1 MTAEEERRQ
10 TAVLKLRAERTEL
23 DKLHLATCTVGCR
36 ETRDE
41 WPTDDEQAEADC
53 LLVIKREMTAEE
65 ERRQTAVL
73 KLRAERT
80 ELDKLHLATCTA
92 GCRETRDEW
101 PTDDEQAEADR
112 LLVIRQEENI
122 KLIKR
127 MSNEQLFSRPTM
139 RARWTLTVDSSCA

>member
-1 MTAEEERRQ
+1 M
-10 TAVLKLRAERTEL
+10 LDLRAEEL
-23 DKLHLATCTVGCR
+23 SQLHLATCTTGCR

-41 WPTDDEQAEADC
+41 WPTDDEQAEADR

-80 ELDKLHLATCTA
+80 ELDQLHLATCTA

-101 PTDDEQAEADR
+101 PTEDEQAEADC

-122 KLIKR
+122 KLIE
-127 MSNEQLFSRPTM
+127 SCSC
-139 RARWTLTVDSSCA
+139 SSLSVQSALH